1 MNNLLKLHEA
11 IAVVLL
17 SRPKRTATCEFI
29 ANEINKRKLYTR
41 KDGKPLP
48 AYQVMMR
55 TKLNR
60 GRYAHILCFVNDES
74 VKLSEM

>member
-1 MNNLLKLHEA
+1 MNTLKLHEA

-17 SRPKRTATCEFI
+17 GMPNRTGTFEEI
-29 ANEINKRKLYTR
+29 ALVINKRKLYLR

-55 TKLNR
+55 
-60 GRYAHILCFVNDES
+60 S
-74 VKLSEM
+74 KLSKERYSHLFGITEERVWLT